1 MQPIQAYIAHPKVPP
16 HKSVVRG
23 GPPLRLTIATLLAIR
38 SGELDFSRVS
48 VDESSVFRVVF

>member
-1 MQPIQAYIAHPKVPP
+1 MQPIQAYTVHPLVPP
-16 HKSVVRG
+16 HKRVARG

-38 SGELDFSRVS
+38 SGVLDFSRIS

>member
-1 MQPIQAYIAHPKVPP
+1 MQPMQAYTAHPLVPP
-16 HKSVVRG
+16 HKSVAWG

-38 SGELDFSRVS
+38 SGVLDFSRIS